1 MSGIGAV
8 HTMLTGWA
16 VIEDCFQVAAHSS
29 ELLSFVIN
37 RIMGF
42 SVADLLASLKLAKE
56 VGQ

>member
-1 MSGIGAV
+1 MA
-8 HTMLTGWA
+8 L
-16 VIEDCFQVAAHSS
+16 FS